1 MPGRF
6 LEISVF
12 APEILDSIAFYE
24 SLGFQ
29 QAVTS
34 ETWSHPYAVM
44 TDGRV
49 FIGLHQQATHLSTAG
64 PTLSFVQADLAQ
76 HSRSMRQQGIVFD
89 REHLSVDS
97 FNELSFHDPNGQHIK
112 LLEARTFSQPN
123 LDVSFS
129 SSCGYFVEYG
139 IPVREFDV
147 SKVFWEQLGFIAM
160 DEETS
165 PFSRVSLTSDL
176 LNIGLHRSRAIRQP
190 LLVFEDPEMRER
202 LTHLKERGVD
212 LGDEM
217 PDSLEEHCN
226 AVVIAPEG
234 TRLLLMQSRD
244 N

>member
-29 QAVTS
+29 QAVVN
-34 ETWSHPYAVM
+34 ETWAHPYAVM

-49 FIGLHQQATHLSTAG
+49 FIGLHQQATHLSMDA
-64 PTLSFVQADLAQ
+64 PTLSFVQADLAKHARELRQ
-76 HSRSMRQQGIVFD
+76 HGVVFD
-89 REHLSVDS
+89 REHLSADS
-97 FNELSFHDPNGQHIK
+97 FNDLSFRDPNGQHVK

-123 LDVSFS
+123 LDASFS

-139 IPVREFDV
+139 IPVREFEP
-147 SKVFWEQLGFIAM
+147 SRIFWEQLGFIAM
-160 DEETS
+160 DEETR
-165 PFSRVSLTSDL
+165 PFSRVSLTSDR

-202 LTHLKERGVD
+202 LTRLKERGID
-212 LGDEM
+212 LSDEM
-217 PDSLEEHCN
+217 PDSLDEHHN
-226 AVVIAPEG
+226 AVLIAPEG
-234 TRLLLMQSRD
+234 TRLLLMQSD
-244 N
+244 E